1 MLIDFE
7 NNTTT
12 DGSWKKK
19 SGHLSTC
26 FYFPS
31 LQLLYQ
37 YDTCF
42 KKLFFYSLTFAI
54 CHCFLTFPM
63 QCYPLSLSLH
73 LNSFTDL
80 ESTLLASGFNNDYD
94 TMQLSSPCNNN
105 LALISPC
112 HLGCPLDQKENEQ
125 QDEEEDMD
133 GGSKAIPASIQD
145 TLQGVMD
152 VAIKLAVSH
161 WCCIAFKVAPVSL
174 KDIQCWKDHT
184 LSIRHCIAAISL
196 LSLSLHHQDTKKR
209 RRDAAIVLYQR
220 ARYAVD
226 AASLSS
232 MDNNSTTAI
241 DPMMIQA
248 YFCLSYTSNLLGFY
262 EHQRTWAGLAATSLI
277 QSRPNIGENRAL
289 LQCWYRWYY
298 VDAWISL
305 TSGRQ
310 RLLPDE
316 LPSPSA
322 FQDNEHHDYLRPF
335 AVLAH
340 YMRQLRSRNTIKIQT
355 LLNDLDEWWHNL
367 SSDRN
372 TILKNSDPHLHLCFY
387 AMRLVVLFQLLTR
400 LDTQQCVPRTLLV
413 ECLYTNLQLL
423 SGLQHL
429 RDTGCDHST
438 YHSLFLAIHNTARD
452 VFLHIS
458 IPDIKS
464 TCLKQQQDQKRL
476 HHVALDQIKINIE
489 LMESTAAY
497 VNDVYSIR
505 QYAAQCRRD
514 AISLGI
520 SMSEKKQHHEISLYQ
535 QSRQMGTVLFRLPK
549 SASSNTPSQHHPG
562 STICYDGIHLS
573 AL

>member
-1 MLIDFE
+1 MASGY
-7 NNTTT
+7 NNNNN
-12 DGSWKKK
+12 DS
-19 SGHLSTC
+19 
-26 FYFPS
+26 
-31 LQLLYQ
+31 
-37 YDTCF
+37 YDT
-42 KKLFFYSLTFAI
+42 
-54 CHCFLTFPM
+54 
-63 QCYPLSLSLH
+63 
-73 LNSFTDL
+73 
-80 ESTLLASGFNNDYD
+80 
-94 TMQLSSPCNNN
+94 TMQLSSPNNN
-105 LALISPC
+105 PALISPC
-112 HLGCPLDQKENEQ
+112 YLGCSIDQTQNDQ
-125 QDEEEDMD
+125 GDEEEEEEDRGKKM
-133 GGSKAIPASIQD
+133 IPASIQD
-145 TLQGVMD
+145 SLQGVMD

-174 KDIQCWKDHT
+174 NDIQCWQDHT
-184 LSIRHCIAAISL
+184 LSIRYCIAAISL
-196 LSLSLHHQDTKKR
+196 ISLSSHHQENKKR

-226 AASLSS
+226 DAGLYS
-232 MDNNSTTAI
+232 MDNISTTTTATI

-277 QSRPNIGENRAL
+277 QSRPMIGENRAL

-298 VDAWISL
+298 VDAWVSL
-305 TSGRQ
+305 TSGRH

-316 LPSPSA
+316 LPSPPP
-322 FQDNEHHDYLRPF
+322 FQDNDQHDDLRPF

-340 YMRQLRSRNTIKIQT
+340 YMRRLKSRNDIKTQR
-355 LLNDLDEWWHNL
+355 LLNDLDQWWHNL

-372 TILKNSDPHLHLCFY
+372 TTLKNSDPHLHLCFY
-387 AMRLVVLFQLLTR
+387 AMRLVVLFQLLMR
-400 LDTQQCVPRTLLV
+400 RDTQQCVPRTLLV

-452 VFLHIS
+452 VFLHTLTS
-458 IPDIKS
+458 NSTMKS
-464 TCLKQQQDQKRL
+464 SCREQQQDQKRL
-476 HHVALDQIKINIE
+476 HHVAIDQLKINIE

-497 VNDVYSIR
+497 VNDVYCLR

-514 AISLGI
+514 AICLGI
-520 SMSEKKQHHEISLYQ
+520 SMSEKKRHHESLYQ
-535 QSRQMGTVLFRLPK
+535 EQSRQVGTVLFRLPK
-549 SASSNTPSQHHPG
+549 SASSSTAATSQHHPAG

>member
-1 MLIDFE
+1 M
-7 NNTTT
+7 
-12 DGSWKKK
+12 
-19 SGHLSTC
+19 
-26 FYFPS
+26 
-31 LQLLYQ
+31 
-37 YDTCF
+37 
-42 KKLFFYSLTFAI
+42 
-54 CHCFLTFPM
+54 
-63 QCYPLSLSLH
+63 
-73 LNSFTDL
+73 
-80 ESTLLASGFNNDYD
+80 ASGYSSNHHNNDNYD
-94 TMQLSSPCNNN
+94 STMQLSSPNNN
-105 LALISPC
+105 PALISPC
-112 HLGCPLDQKENEQ
+112 YLGCSIDQG
-125 QDEEEDMD
+125 DEEEEEDEDRGKKM
-133 GGSKAIPASIQD
+133 IPASIQD
-145 TLQGVMD
+145 SLQGVMD

-174 KDIQCWKDHT
+174 NDIQCWKDHT
-184 LSIRHCIAAISL
+184 LSIRYCIAAISL
-196 LSLSLHHQDTKKR
+196 ISLSSHHHQENKKR

-226 AASLSS
+226 DAGLYS
-232 MDNNSTTAI
+232 MDNLSTTATTI

-277 QSRPNIGENRAL
+277 QSRPMIGENRAL

-298 VDAWISL
+298 VDAWVSL
-305 TSGRQ
+305 TSGRH

-316 LPSPSA
+316 LPSPPP
-322 FQDNEHHDYLRPF
+322 FQDDDNHHHHHNNNDLRPF

-340 YMRQLRSRNTIKIQT
+340 HMRRLKNRNDIKTQS
-355 LLNDLDEWWHNL
+355 LLNDLDQWWHNL

-372 TILKNSDPHLHLCFY
+372 TTLKNSDPHLHLCFY
-387 AMRLVVLFQLLTR
+387 AMRLVVLFQLLMR
-400 LDTQQCVPRTLLV
+400 RDTQQCVPRTLLV

-438 YHSLFLAIHNTARD
+438 YHSLFLAIHNTAHD
-452 VFLHIS
+452 VFLHTS
-458 IPDIKS
+458 SPDMDS
-464 TCLKQQQDQKRL
+464 SCCEQQQDQKRL
-476 HHVALDQIKINIE
+476 HHVAIDQLKINIE

-497 VNDVYSIR
+497 VNDVYCLR

-520 SMSEKKQHHEISLYQ
+520 SMTEKKQHQESLYQ
-535 QSRQMGTVLFRLPK
+535 EQGRQVGTVLFRLPK
-549 SASSNTPSQHHPG
+549 SSTSAPSQHHPAG